1 MSNLPKVSIGD
12 LLDAGIHF
20 GHKTSRWN
28 PKMAPYIYGV
38 RDHIHI
44 IDLQQTVPLMQIA
57 LKKIYETVKNNGKV
71 LFVSSKIQ
79 ATDLIAEYA
88 EKCGQFYVNNRWL
101 GGMLTNW
108 DTISKSIK
116 KLNNIEKILEDE
128 EQIVTFTKKEILELT
143 RKKAKLLKSLAGI
156 RNIGG
161 CPDLIVVI
169 DTNKEHLAVNEA
181 VKLGVPIVAVIDSNS
196 DPDNIDYPIPGND
209 DAIRSIRLYC
219 NLFAEAA
226 LAGIQD
232 ALADSGADAGLAQ
245 TVESKTL
252 EGVTKIEK
260 VTKVSRAKP
269 KISSPAEKIGDKEPV
284 VTKKTTIVKKPAAE
298 KAEET
303 EAPTTKVEDKKSATI
318 KKTAATREPAAKR
331 VKKTET
337 SAGEKQED
345 KKSAAVKKT
354 SVVKK
359 PAAKKVKS
367 EK

>member
-1 MSNLPKVSIGD
+1 MSNLPKVSISD

-57 LKKIYETVKNNGKV
+57 LQKIYETVKNNGKV

-108 DTISKSIK
+108 GTISKSIK

-143 RKKAKLLKSLAGI
+143 RKRTRLLRSLAGI

-169 DTNKEHLAVNEA
+169 DTNKEHLAVSEA
-181 VKLGVPIVAVIDSNS
+181 VKLGVPIVAVVDSNS
-196 DPDNIDYPIPGND
+196 NPDNIDYPIPGND
-209 DAIRSIRLYC
+209 DAIRSIRFYC
-219 NLFAEAA
+219 NLFADAA
-226 LAGIQD
+226 LAGIRD
-232 ALADSGADAGLAQ
+232 ALADSGVDAGLAQ
-245 TVESKTL
+245 KVEDKTL

-260 VTKVSRAKP
+260 IAKVSKAKP
-269 KISSPAEKIGDKEPV
+269 KIEIPAKKIEDKKSVAPEEIAAP
-284 VTKKTTIVKKPAAE
+284 KKPVAKEAE
-298 KAEET
+298 KAK
-303 EAPTTKVEDKKSATI
+303 APAEKVEDKK
-318 KKTAATREPAAKR
+318 PA
-331 VKKTET
+331 
-337 SAGEKQED
+337 
-345 KKSAAVKKT
+345 
-354 SVVKK
+354 
-359 PAAKKVKS
+359 AAKKVAAPKKPVAKKA
-367 EK
+367 EKVESPAEKVEDKK